1 MDFCRIR
8 VFHPDPDLFIHRQR
22 IPCVGETRFLGLIF
36 DSKLTWIPNL
46 KYIKTKC
53 LKAMN
58 LLKVLSH
65 TVWGAD
71 RTQMLRLYKALVFSK
86 LTYGCE
92 VYTSA
97 KPNSLKMLN
106 SIHHGGVRLCTGA
119 FKSSPIESMLVD
131 AGEVPLDLH
140 YKRLL
145 VWSCYR
151 FQRLPKSLTSICMRR
166 ERHWHYYENHPK
178 QPHPFAFRVNLILR
192 ELNMPRV
199 SELLCEAMRS
209 IFLEHSME
217 HGTYTPIFTDGS
229 KSDAGVGFGVAFPD
243 IERSGRLSSVASI
256 FTAEINAILKAL
268 KEILI
273 HNGNNFIIYSDSKS
287 VLQALESFNPLNPLI
302 LEVLEWLF
310 LLKRREKE
318 VKFCWVPSHV
328 GVDGNVKADQL
339 AKSAVNSP
347 EPTRCLLPYRD
358 VYPVVGQ
365 TIKKRWQSQ

>member
-1 MDFCRIR
+1 MAVAERRLQLCIDNIVKWAEVNGFKFSTSKTVTMHFCRIR
-8 VFHPDPDLFIHRQR
+8 GFHPDPDLFIHRQR

-119 FKSSPIESMLVD
+119 FKSSPIESMLVG

-145 VWSCYR
+145 VRSWYR

-199 SELLCEAMRS
+199 KILPVKYSVIPPWKFPEVEFCKYFNFKSELSCEAMRS

-256 FTAEINAILKAL
+256 FTAEINAILKA
-268 KEILI
+268 
-273 HNGNNFIIYSDSKS
+273 
-287 VLQALESFNPLNPLI
+287 
-302 LEVLEWLF
+302 
-310 LLKRREKE
+310 
-318 VKFCWVPSHV
+318 
-328 GVDGNVKADQL
+328 
-339 AKSAVNSP
+339 
-347 EPTRCLLPYRD
+347 
-358 VYPVVGQ
+358 
-365 TIKKRWQSQ
+365 